1 MADVTPHIWALKGP
15 KAGDYTQIRA
25 LAEGLGWPTTTKQL
39 VFASRE
45 LLLHAVS
52 TPTLA
57 GLKRGRSDE
66 LAPPW
71 PDLVLTAGRR
81 NELVA
86 RWIAERSAHRTRI
99 VHIGRPWSHARRF
112 DLVVTTPQYFVPD
125 GANVLVNDLPL
136 HGVTATVLAGAKEAW
151 REPLEEL
158 ARPRVALLVGG
169 NSGPFVFSQARA
181 EVLARRVRALCD
193 HAGASLLVSTS
204 PRTPERFAGTLFDA
218 LGSVQHQFDFSNPDL
233 PNPYLGY
240 LAYADCLVVTSESV
254 SMLAEAVATGA
265 RVAVFDVGEDVG
277 TPWPLDV
284 KSYTW
289 KPLTHRVANAVGPRR
304 MRRDV
309 GRIHE
314 RLIAAGRAA
323 WLGETGELPP
333 EPPAV
338 VDDALARTVK
348 RVKELFE

>member
-1 MADVTPHIWALKGP
+1 MTDVTPHIWALKGP

-25 LAEGLGWPTTTKQL
+25 LAQGLGWPTTTKQL
-39 VFASRE
+39 VFANHE
-45 LLLHAVS
+45 LLLHVLS
-52 TPTLA
+52 TPTLS
-57 GLKRGRSDE
+57 GLEREQSDE

-86 RWIAERSAHRTRI
+86 RWIADQNKQRTRI
-99 VHIGRPWSHARRF
+99 VHIGRPWSHPRRF

-125 GANVLVNDLPL
+125 GPNVLVNDLPL
-136 HGVTATVLAGAKEAW
+136 HGVTPAVLAGAKEQW
-151 REPLEEL
+151 RERLD
-158 ARPRVALLVGG
+158 AFACPRVVLLVGG

-193 HAGASLLVSTS
+193 QAGGSLLVSTS
-204 PRTPERFAGTLFDA
+204 PRTPKRFATTLFDA
-218 LGSVQHQFDFSNPDL
+218 LGSVQHRFDFSDPDA

-254 SMLAEAVATGA
+254 SMLAEAAASGS
-265 RVAVFDVGEDVG
+265 RVAIFDVGQDVG

-284 KSYTW
+284 RSYAW
-289 KPLTHRVANAVGPRR
+289 KPLTHRVANVVGPPR
-304 MRRDV
+304 MRRSV

-314 RLIAAGRAA
+314 RLIADGRAA
-323 WLGETGELPP
+323 WLGEDGELPP
-333 EPPAV
+333 EPPTV
-338 VDDALARTVK
+338 EDDALTRTVE
-348 RVKELFE
+348 RVEALFS